1 MGGPDILAREHKL
14 HDARELIGRST
25 PTIIMSGRM
34 IGQHTEKA
42 LLRRAEEVMIEKAR
56 TSEIFD
62 VEAEQLI
69 PRFKRSGECLL
80 HLLPLV

>member
-1 MGGPDILAREHKL
+1 
-14 HDARELIGRST
+14 
-25 PTIIMSGRM
+25 M

-62 VEAEQLI
+62 VEAEQLL
-69 PRFKRSGECLL
+69 PRFKRSGEPSHCLFFCVSVFFISSFVCTIPKYL
-80 HLLPLV
+80 MNSNRN

>member
-1 MGGPDILAREHKL
+1 
-14 HDARELIGRST
+14 
-25 PTIIMSGRM
+25 M

-42 LLRRAEEVMIEKAR
+42 LLRWAEEVMIEKAR

>member
-1 MGGPDILAREHKL
+1 
-14 HDARELIGRST
+14 
-25 PTIIMSGRM
+25 M

-62 VEAEQLI
+62 VEAEQLL
-69 PRFKRSGECLL
+69 PRFKRSGESIAPSPCLFFCVSL
-80 HLLPLV
+80 FRILYLIICVHNTEIPNEFKQKLN

>member
-1 MGGPDILAREHKL
+1 
-14 HDARELIGRST
+14 
-25 PTIIMSGRM
+25 M

-62 VEAEQLI
+62 VEAEQLL
-69 PRFKRSGECLL
+69 PRFKRSGE
-80 HLLPLV
+80 P

>member
-1 MGGPDILAREHKL
+1 
-14 HDARELIGRST
+14 
-25 PTIIMSGRM
+25 M

-62 VEAEQLI
+62 AEAEQLL
-69 PRFKRSGECLL
+69 PRFKRSGESIAPSPCLFCVYRCSVFFISSFVCTIPTYL
-80 HLLPLV
+80 MNSNRN